1 MNRLPFCSI
10 LLYLAFI
17 GCNSQNQSLKLHAY
31 TEEANHMGTVFQITA
46 LNEDKNIAQLA
57 VEKAYEEVIRIEK
70 LISSWDEN
78 SETAEINRNAGIQPV
93 KVSSELFNLID
104 RSKKVSKLTNGVF
117 DISFAS
123 IDKVWHFDGSMTD
136 IPTAE
141 EIANSVAKINYE
153 HIILNYDSLSVYLK
167 DEGMKIG
174 FGGIGKGYT
183 ANRCKAIMLE
193 NGIKNGVV
201 NAGGDLITWG
211 KQTNGEDWTIGIADP
226 SKKESALSYL
236 NISDQSVVTSGN
248 YERFIEL
255 DGKKYCHI
263 IDSRTGWPAESL
275 NSVTIICSDAEIGD
289 ALATSVFIL
298 GVDEGLALINQLH
311 AIECFI
317 IDEKDS
323 LFYSSGIEL
332 DYIVE

>member
-1 MNRLPFCSI
+1 MKRFLF
-10 LLYLAFI
+10 LLYIPILAII
-17 GCNSQNQSLKLHAY
+17 GCNSPNQSSELHTY

-46 LNEDKNIAQLA
+46 LGENEDIAKDA
-57 VEKAYEEVIRIEK
+57 VKSAYEEVERIEK

-78 SETAEINRNAGIQPV
+78 SETSLINRNAGIRPV
-93 KVSSELFNLID
+93 KVSEELFNLID

-123 IDKVWHFDGSMTD
+123 IDKIWHFDGTMTE

-141 EIANSVAKINYE
+141 AIANSVAKINYE
-153 HIILNYDSLSVYLK
+153 HIILNYDSLSVFLK

-183 ANRCKAIMLE
+183 ANRCKTIMLE
-193 NGIKNGVV
+193 NGIMNGVV

-211 KQTNGEDWTIGIADP
+211 KQSNGEDWTIGIADP

-236 NISDQSVVTSGN
+236 NINDQSVVTSGN
-248 YERFIEL
+248 YERFIEI

-263 IDSRTGWPAESL
+263 IDPRTGWPAESL

-298 GVDEGLALINQLH
+298 GVDEGLALINQLQD
-311 AIECFI
+311 IECFI
-317 IDEKDS
+317 VDEQDS
-323 LFYSSGIEL
+323 LFYSNGVEL
-332 DYIVE
+332 EYSND